1 MIDLLT
7 SMKRDIA
14 IAKYTT
20 IAAFLLLLFSTY
32 YLRSQ
37 VLTLNTIRLSSNNIM
52 AEEARKGMEASF
64 PARQKEY
71 ELQMAHFEME
81 SKHYEDMLDLYKTN
95 YEEYVKRVGDK
106 FTPPRMPRKPTSP
119 VSPELSDELTKVGI
133 EFRDQQ
139 YDYFNSTS
147 KLNWI
152 ACIAAMSLV
161 GGLLYLLMFDVNGKR
176 IFYIVIL
183 VLSFIFM
190 IGPSFH
196 SIMSAIV
203 GFLQAPHGMMP
214 HRM

>member
-71 ELQMAHFEME
+71 ELQMGHFEME
-81 SKHYEDMLDLYKTN
+81 KKHYEDMLDLYKTN

-106 FTPPRMPRKPTSP
+106 FTPPRMPRKPTPP

>member
-106 FTPPRMPRKPTSP
+106 FTPPRMPRKPTPP